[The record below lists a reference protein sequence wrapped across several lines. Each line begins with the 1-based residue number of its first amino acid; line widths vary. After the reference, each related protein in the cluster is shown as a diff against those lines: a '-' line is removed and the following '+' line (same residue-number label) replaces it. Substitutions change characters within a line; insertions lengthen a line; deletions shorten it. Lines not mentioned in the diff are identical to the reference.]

1 MAIDIETPSAPA
13 QSLSSSL
20 ETLTTSLSSALSS
33 LPTSEPHG
41 DVPVNNASI
50 LPPPDGISLL
60 DTKNEIFLSYLQNLV
75 FVVVLQL
82 RNLSKSRSSDKTNGT
97 GQGSGEDASLHKNAV
112 KKLTELR
119 LFLERGVRPLEGR
132 LKYQVDK
139 VLKAAEDA
147 ERNQQDAASKPK
159 KSRKGTTELGEG
171 SDGGSRSESE
181 TGSGSDSD
189 GSEDSEDEDE
199 DVNELAYRPN
209 LAAFSRG
216 TQDQEKSKAPSRK
229 DTGDGIYRP
238 PKIKPTALLTTTPD
252 SREEK
257 RGRRTA
263 KSAVIDEFVSAEMS
277 SAPTAEPSIGTT
289 IRAGGRTMRSER
301 ERAQELERRTYEEGN
316 FVRLPKESKKERA
329 KRGGNRPG
337 GYGGEDWRSLGEGA
351 DRIERLT
358 RRGREGGRSTVLEKS
373 RKRRATEDGPRGDG
387 INIGE
392 NFEKR
397 RKKIATWKR

>member
-1 MAIDIETPSAPA
+1 MAIDIETQPAPA

-33 LPTSEPHG
+33 LPTSQPHG
-41 DVPVNNASI
+41 DGSGNHASI

-75 FVVVLQL
+75 FVVLLQL
-82 RNLSKSRSSDKTNGT
+82 RNLSKRRSSDGTNGV
-97 GQGSGEDASLHKNAV
+97 GQGDDENASLHKNAV

-119 LFLERGVRPLEGR
+119 VFLERGVRPLEGR

-159 KSRKGTTELGEG
+159 KSRKRTKELGEG
-171 SDGGSRSESE
+171 GDGSGSESE

-189 GSEDSEDEDE
+189 GSEDSEEEDE
-199 DVNELAYRPN
+199 DVDELAYRPN

-216 TQDQEKSKAPSRK
+216 TQDQEKSKASGRK

-238 PKIKPTALLTTTPD
+238 PKIKPTALPTTTTSD

-277 SAPTAEPSIGTT
+277 SAPVAEPSVGTT

-301 ERAQELERRTYEEGN
+301 ERKQELERRTSLVMC
-316 FVRLPKESKKERA
+316 FRIQQLSLKRSKLPR
-329 KRGGNRPG
+329 N
-337 GYGGEDWRSLGEGA
+337 
-351 DRIERLT
+351 
-358 RRGREGGRSTVLEKS
+358 
-373 RKRRATEDGPRGDG
+373 
-387 INIGE
+387 
-392 NFEKR
+392 
-397 RKKIATWKR
+397 

>member
-1 MAIDIETPSAPA
+1 MAIDVETPPAPA
-13 QSLSSSL
+13 QSLSSSV
-20 ETLTTSLSSALSS
+20 ETLTSTLSSALSS
-33 LPTSEPHG
+33 LPTSQPHG
-41 DVPVNNASI
+41 DVSGNNTSI

-75 FVVVLQL
+75 FVVLLQL
-82 RNLSKSRSSDKTNGT
+82 RNLSERRSSDKKNGA
-97 GQGSGEDASLHKNAV
+97 GQGDDQDASLHKNAV

-119 LFLERGVRPLEGR
+119 VFLERGVRPLEGR

-147 ERNQQDAASKPK
+147 ERTQQDTASKPK
-159 KSRKGTTELGEG
+159 KSRKGTKELGEG
-171 SDGGSRSESE
+171 GDSSGSDSE

-189 GSEDSEDEDE
+189 GSEDSEEEDE
-199 DVNELAYRPN
+199 DVDELAYRPN

-216 TQDQEKSKAPSRK
+216 TQDQEKSKGPSKK
-229 DTGDGIYRP
+229 DASDGIYRP
-238 PKIKPTALLTTTPD
+238 PKIKPTALPTATPD
-252 SREEK
+252 SREGK
-257 RGRRTA
+257 GGRRTA
-263 KSAVIDEFVSAEMS
+263 KSAIIDEFVSAEMS

-289 IRAGGRTMRSER
+289 IRAGGRTVRSER

-387 INIGE
+387 MNIGE